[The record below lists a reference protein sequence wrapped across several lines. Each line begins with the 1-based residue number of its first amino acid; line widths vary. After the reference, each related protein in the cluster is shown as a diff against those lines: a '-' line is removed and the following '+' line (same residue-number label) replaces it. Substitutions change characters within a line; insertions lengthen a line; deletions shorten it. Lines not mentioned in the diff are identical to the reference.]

1 MTMESKITWLEDRL
15 VALQK
20 EVDELKALL
29 NGDLVTLPRGDFGE
43 AVTPDEKQ
51 GLVDNALIHHV
62 GKTHRQLM
70 GDDRIY
76 TDLGMGPRSG
86 DT

>member
-29 NGDLVTLPRGDFGE
+29 NGDLVTLPKIDMGV
-43 AVTPDEKQ
+43 AVNLKEKQ
-51 GLVDNALIHHV
+51 AISDIWPDDERIDVIGSNGND
-62 GKTHRQLM
+62 
-70 GDDRIY
+70 GDHY
-76 TDLGMGPRSG
+76 A
-86 DT
+86 